1 MRGVGG
7 LGWCRIDSVDFLRG
21 VTLVVFLVV
30 LCLCGCPRF
39 PGM

>member
-1 MRGVGG
+1 MRDAGV

-30 LCLCGCPRF
+30 LRLCG
-39 PGM
+39 